1 MPTASSSW
9 PAMTPGSFPVT
20 ARSRPR
26 PTSKRTATCSRP
38 SRAGSRSRSRR
49 GGRSRR
55 SSTPSPP
62 PSSTRSGAR
71 ASSTRSASSRCS
83 TCARRRGAGSTVSG
97 RMAVL
102 TSGGD
107 APGMNAAVRAVTR
120 GALAKGWEAFGV
132 RNGYAGLIGDAI
144 EPLAARDVGGIVQH
158 GGTMLGSARSPE
170 FVEAAGRATALR
182 NLARRGIE
190 ALVVIGGNGS
200 QTGSSS
206 LAREGLAVVGVPSTI
221 DNDLYG
227 TDVSI
232 GSDTAVNI
240 TLEAIDRLRTTA
252 SSHQRAFAVET
263 MGRDC
268 GYIALMAGLAG
279 GAEVIAL
286 PESEISPA
294 EVAERLRAAYKRGK
308 THAIVVI
315 AEGARCG
322 VKELMQHYEKEKAS
336 IGFELRVTRLGHV
349 VRGGSPTA
357 ADRVLATRLGAA
369 AVDTLASGK
378 HGVLVGMVK
387 GDVVATPLAE
397 VAGKMRPAA
406 AALLELARVMA
417 I

>member
-1 MPTASSSW
+1 
-9 PAMTPGSFPVT
+9 VT
-20 ARSRPR
+20 
-26 PTSKRTATCSRP
+26 
-38 SRAGSRSRSRR
+38 RR
-49 GGRSRR
+49 I
-55 SSTPSPP
+55 
-62 PSSTRSGAR
+62 
-71 ASSTRSASSRCS
+71 
-83 TCARRRGAGSTVSG
+83 
-97 RMAVL
+97 AVL

-120 GALAKGWEAFGV
+120 GALAKGWEVFGV
-132 RNGYAGLIGDAI
+132 RNGYAGLIADAI
-144 EPLAARDVGGIVQH
+144 KPLAARDVGGIVQQ
-158 GGTMLGSARSPE
+158 GGTVLGSARSPE
-170 FVEAAGRATALR
+170 FVEPAGRSTALR
-182 NLARRGIE
+182 HLAGHGID

-200 QTGSSS
+200 QTGSGS
-206 LAREGLAVVGVPSTI
+206 LAREGFAVVGVPSTI

-294 EVAERLRAAYKRGK
+294 EVAERLRAAYRRGK
-308 THAIVVI
+308 THALVVI

-322 VKELMQHYEKEKAS
+322 VTELMQHYEKEKAS

-349 VRGGSPTA
+349 VRGGAPSA

-369 AVDTLASGK
+369 AVECLARGET
-378 HGVLVGMVK
+378 GMLVGLVHNEMAV
-387 GDVVATPLAE
+387 TPLAE
-397 VAGKMRPAA
+397 VAGRTRPADSK
-406 AALLELARVMA
+406 LLELARIMA